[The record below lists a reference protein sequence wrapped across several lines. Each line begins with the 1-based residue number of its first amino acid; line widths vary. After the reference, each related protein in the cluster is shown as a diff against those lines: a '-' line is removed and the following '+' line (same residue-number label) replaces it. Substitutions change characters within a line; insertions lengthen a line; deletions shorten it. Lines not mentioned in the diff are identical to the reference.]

1 MRTTLSMAILTTGCL
16 LATTGCRTRNAPSS
30 VADRFSGEHALEQV
44 ARFVDLGDR
53 VSGTP
58 GAARA
63 ADWLA
68 NELKALGI
76 ETGVDAF
83 TDDAPGGPTVFR
95 NVIGR
100 IPGRTRERVLLISH
114 YDTKAGIENFVG
126 ANDSGSSTGL
136 LLEFARVMRAADA
149 PPYPF
154 DVWLCFVDGEECVHR
169 YGPNDGLHGSRRLA
183 ESVLHDGAP
192 LPKAAIVVDMVGDRC
207 LNLTIPPNSTP
218 HLARQA
224 MTSARRLKL
233 DPYVTFGSY
242 AVIDDHI
249 PFLERGLPALLLI
262 DFEFGSAPG
271 LNDYW
276 HTPEDTM
283 DKLSARSLD
292 ITGRIVLDL
301 IETLGQ

>member
-1 MRTTLSMAILTTGCL
+1 MIKTHMAAILTTGCL
-16 LATTGCRTRNAPSS
+16 LAAAGCWTRSVPSS

-44 ARFVDLGDR
+44 ARFVALGER

-68 NELKALGI
+68 DELKALGI
-76 ETGVDAF
+76 ETRVDAF

-114 YDTKAGIENFVG
+114 YDTKAGIENFAG

-149 PPYPF
+149 PLYPF

-169 YGPNDGLHGSRRLA
+169 YGPNDGLHGSRHLA

-192 LPKAAIVVDMVGDRC
+192 LPKASIVLDMVGDRC
-207 LNLTIPPNSTP
+207 LNLTIPPNTTP
-218 HLARQA
+218 ALARQA
-224 MTSARRLKL
+224 MNSARRLEL
-233 DPYVTFGSY
+233 DRYLTFGSY
-242 AVIDDHI
+242 GVIDDHV

-276 HTPEDTM
+276 HTSEDSM

-292 ITGRIVLDL
+292 IAGRIALDL
-301 IETLGQ
+301 LESL